1 MTSVFDF
8 KSIETHYPEAP
19 SLLSFEARDGT
30 SLRYRFYDS
39 PCKDAVCILLHGS
52 SAHGEYLHPLAA
64 YLSSQGAGQVYVPN
78 IRGHYMSGSSRGDCA
93 YIGQLEDDLV
103 DLIQRM
109 QLQNK
114 KIFLFG
120 HSSGGGLAIRF
131 AGGEHGIP
139 IHGYVLLS
147 PAIPRA
153 PTMRQGTAGG
163 WANVK
168 LLKLLFCLFLN
179 TLGISRFNHLKVI
192 SFNKPKE
199 ACDGTETL
207 AYSFRLNTSYHP
219 RYPCGTDMQAL
230 GKKVLVLIGAE
241 DEANDPAKYPE
252 IMQTSGQALQVLEG
266 IKHLNIVCDP
276 RAMQAAL
283 NWVNFTRKSIYADR
297 GL

>member
-8 KSIETHYPEAP
+8 KSIKSHYRDAP
-19 SLLSFEARDGT
+19 ALSQFNARDGAHL
-30 SLRYRFYDS
+30 SYRFYDS
-39 PCKDAVCILLHGS
+39 HDKDTVCILLHGS
-52 SAHGEYLHPLAA
+52 SAHGEYLHPLAS
-64 YLSSQGAGQVYVPN
+64 YLSSHGAGQVYVPN
-78 IRGHYMSGSSRGDCA
+78 LRGHYLSGTKRGDCS

-131 AGGEHGIP
+131 AGGSHSIP
-139 IHGYVLLS
+139 IQGYVLLS

-163 WANVK
+163 WANVH
-168 LLKLLFCLFLN
+168 LLKLLFCSFLN
-179 TLGISRFNHLKVI
+179 ALGIKWFNYLKVI

-199 ACDGTETL
+199 LCDGTETL
-207 AYSFRLNTSYHP
+207 AYSFRLNASYHP
-219 RYPCGTDMQAL
+219 RYPYRADIGAIE
-230 GKKVLVLIGAE
+230 KKALVLIGAE

-252 IMQTSGQALQVLEG
+252 IMRTSDQSLQVIDG
-266 IKHLNIVCDP
+266 VKHLNIVCDP
-276 RAMQAAL
+276 KAMQASL
-283 NWVNFTRKSIYADR
+283 NWIKLKKTQDID
-297 GL
+297 G

>member
-8 KSIETHYPEAP
+8 KSLKTHYPEAP
-19 SLLSFEARDGT
+19 NLSHFNARDGA
-30 SLRYRFYDS
+30 SLSYRFYDS
-39 PCKDAVCILLHGS
+39 SRKDVVCILLHGS
-52 SAHGEYLHPLAA
+52 SAHGEYLHPLAS
-64 YLSSQGAGQVYVPN
+64 YLSSHGAGQVYVPN
-78 IRGHYMSGSSRGDCA
+78 IRGHYMSGSKRGDCA

-109 QLQNK
+109 HLENK

-131 AGGEHGIP
+131 AGGNHSIP

-163 WANVK
+163 WANVQ
-168 LLKLLFCLFLN
+168 LFKLLFCLFLN
-179 TLGISRFNHLKVI
+179 ALGITRFNHLKVI

-199 ACDGTETL
+199 ACDGEETL
-207 AYSFRLNTSYHP
+207 AYSFNLNSSYHP
-219 RYPCGTDMQAL
+219 RYPYQSDIHAL
-230 GKKVLVLIGAE
+230 KRDFLVLIGAK

-252 IMQTSGQALQVLEG
+252 IMQTSNDSFEVFEG

-276 RAMQAAL
+276 TAMRAAL
-283 NWVNFTRKSIYADR
+283 NWIKLKTTQDTRD
-297 GL
+297 

>member
-8 KSIETHYPEAP
+8 KSIKTHYPEAP
-19 SLLSFEARDGT
+19 ALSHFNARDGA
-30 SLRYRFYDS
+30 SLSYRFYDS
-39 PCKDAVCILLHGS
+39 PCRDTVCILLHGS
-52 SAHGEYLHPLAA
+52 SAHGEYLHPLASH
-64 YLSSQGAGQVYVPN
+64 LSSHGAGQVYIPN

-131 AGGEHGIP
+131 AGGNHGIP

-163 WANVK
+163 WANVQ
-168 LLKLLFCLFLN
+168 LVKLLFCSFLN
-179 TLGISRFNHLKVI
+179 AIGIRWFNHLKVI

-199 ACDGTETL
+199 ACGGTETL
-207 AYSFRLNTSYHP
+207 SYSFTLNTSYHP
-219 RYPCGTDMQAL
+219 RYPYADDIQAL
-230 GKKVLVLIGAE
+230 GEKFLVLVGAE
-241 DEANDPAKYPE
+241 DEANDPSKYQE
-252 IMQTSGQALQVLEG
+252 IMQTSERSLQVIEG

-276 RAMQAAL
+276 KAMQASL
-283 NWVNFTRKSIYADR
+283 DWINLRKTPDIGD
-297 GL
+297 